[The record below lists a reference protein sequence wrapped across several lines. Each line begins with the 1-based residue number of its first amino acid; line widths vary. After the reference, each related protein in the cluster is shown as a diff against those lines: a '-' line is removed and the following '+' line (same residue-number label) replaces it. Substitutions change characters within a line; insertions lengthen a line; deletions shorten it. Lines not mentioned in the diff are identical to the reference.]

1 MSDSYGNVDY
11 PHGGPPARN
20 PGAPVSDH
28 RCAPVFSPLTYG
40 AAGDGKTDDTRAVTA
55 AFLAAEASGGIVYL
69 GTSAFLTCEPL
80 PLRSGITVAG
90 AVLQGGQGLRTGAI
104 INATTDLFTLSG
116 NVAQMLIQNCALQA
130 SRGHVF
136 NVDAAVVGQSSI
148 LGCALVQLGNDHRI
162 WNQVGGEYIDMLV
175 GDNSFL
181 ICSGGATV
189 SPWYILNTDTGCNS
203 NTWRRMRLLASHAN
217 TPFFHIENRAP
228 GGPIPDNVFSEFTA
242 EECDGGIIH
251 ALSCSYLTIK
261 NVSGYDTTTYTGS
274 IFSIGTA
281 PGGIRSGWINIRN
294 SGRKGGGLAAG
305 AYDVEASSDTEF
317 ILLENV
323 GPETGQNPSFSV
335 PPGHTT
341 IIGLNTVNALQA
353 PAMTAAGINDATA
366 ASRYAGATTGGHPT
380 SGTFLTGDFVVD
392 QTGNIWVCTA
402 GGTPGTWV
410 SMR

>member
-1 MSDSYGNVDY
+1 MMS
-11 PHGGPPARN
+11 N
-20 PGAPVSDH
+20 PGTPVSDH
-28 RCAPVFSPLTYG
+28 RYAPVFSPLTYG
-40 AAGDGKTDDTRAVTA
+40 AVGNGKADDTSAVRAA
-55 AFLAAEASGGIVYL
+55 LFAAEANGGIVYL
-69 GTSAFLTCEPL
+69 GTSAFLTSEPL

-90 AVLQGGQGLRTGAI
+90 AVLQGGHVGKTGAI
-104 INATTDLFTLSG
+104 INATTDLFALSG
-116 NVAQMLIQNCALQA
+116 NVSQVLIQNCALQA
-130 SRGHVF
+130 SSGHIF
-136 NVDAAVVGQSSI
+136 NVDAAAVAQSSI
-148 LGCALVQLGNDHRI
+148 LGCALVQLGNDYRI
-162 WNQVGGEYIDMLV
+162 WNQVGGVYIDMLV

-181 ICSGGATV
+181 ICSGGAAV
-189 SPWYILNTDTGCNS
+189 SPWYILNTDIGCNS

-217 TPFFHIENRAP
+217 IPFFYIENRNP
-228 GGPIPDNVFSEFTA
+228 GGPIPDNVFSEITA
-242 EECDGGIIH
+242 EECDGGIIQM
-251 ALSCSYLTIK
+251 LSCSYLTIE

-281 PGGIRSGWINIRN
+281 PGGVRSGWINIRN
-294 SGRKGGGLAAG
+294 SGRRGGVLAAG

-353 PAMTAAGINDATA
+353 PAVTATGINGATA
-366 ASRYAGATTGGHPT
+366 TSRYAGATTGGHPA
-380 SGTFLTGDFVVD
+380 SGTFLAGDFVVD

-410 SMR
+410 AMR